1 MKKVK
6 TIAVKTVP
14 EFVEHLGE
22 MRDAEINENHEDFE
36 TVVELAGQ
44 TLRVL
49 NLHSTDLFNL
59 VFDGNVYAESLA
71 EIAENTPKIREE
83 LEIIKNL
90 EQLYQELRL
99 LKIQGKAYEILD
111 NFFNINLDRTL

>member
-6 TIAVKTVP
+6 KPAVKTVP

-22 MRDAEINENHEDFE
+22 MRDAEVGENHEDFE

-83 LEIIKNL
+83 LEIFKNL

-111 NFFNINLDRTL
+111 NFFNSNLDRTL

>member
-14 EFVEHLGE
+14 E
-22 MRDAEINENHEDFE
+22 
-36 TVVELAGQ
+36 
-44 TLRVL
+44 
-49 NLHSTDLFNL
+49 
-59 VFDGNVYAESLA
+59 
-71 EIAENTPKIREE
+71 
-83 LEIIKNL
+83 LEIFKNL

-111 NFFNINLDRTL
+111 NFFNSNLDRTL